1 MEWVC
6 NIAFA
11 LMMIGGLY
19 LVFNTAVA
27 AYMGEKL
34 GRKVCAMFGFWAAFF
49 AFVKVV
55 ARV

>member
-27 AYMGEKL
+27 VYMGEKI

-55 ARV
+55 AA